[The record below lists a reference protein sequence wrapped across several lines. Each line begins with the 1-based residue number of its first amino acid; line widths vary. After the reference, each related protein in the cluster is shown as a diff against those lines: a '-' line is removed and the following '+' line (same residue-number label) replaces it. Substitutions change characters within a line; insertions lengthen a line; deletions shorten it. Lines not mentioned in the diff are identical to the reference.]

1 MQAFYHCK
9 NCFNIKKYPA
19 SASIG
24 RHVCFNYY
32 IFLGGRPMLMIVNI
46 PFEQFPEWVDV
57 FLPDDGFECLGFV
70 ETSQIG
76 AKALDKRFEL
86 FDVLW

>member
-1 MQAFYHCK
+1 
-9 NCFNIKKYPA
+9 
-19 SASIG
+19 
-24 RHVCFNYY
+24 
-32 IFLGGRPMLMIVNI
+32 MLMIVNI